1 MNHSNEST
9 MHHQQAWEL
18 LPWLLNGTASA
29 EERRLVEHHLEQ
41 CRDCRAELALQ
52 QRLHA
57 AMTQEL
63 VAAPDPERG
72 LERLW
77 QKIDN
82 APAAEAPVEPRTPAA
97 PRRHKPVYR
106 AALAAMLV
114 LQAGVLAV
122 LGAQFLM
129 PHQASEAGA
138 AYVTLSSQET
148 GAARAT
154 IRIVP
159 AANMRAGELGG
170 LLRELDLQIVAGP
183 TEAGVYSLAPL
194 SAHGDTAAQLARLRA
209 SGGIR
214 FAEPA
219 GMPEGAR

>member
-1 MNHSNEST
+1 MNQSNEST

-18 LPWLLNGTASA
+18 LPWFVNGTASQD
-29 EERRLVEHHLEQ
+29 ERRLVEQHLEQ
-41 CRDCRAELALQ
+41 CQDCRAELALQ
-52 QRLHA
+52 HRLHA
-57 AMTQEL
+57 AMTQDL
-63 VAAPDPERG
+63 VAAPDPDRG

-82 APAAEAPVEPRTPAA
+82 APATEAAIEPPAPAE
-97 PRRHKPVYR
+97 PRRHKPAFLY
-106 AALAAMLV
+106 ALTAMFV
-114 LQAGVLAV
+114 LQTGVLAV

-129 PHQASEAGA
+129 PQQTGETAA
-138 AYVTLSSQET
+138 AYTTLSSPENRF
-148 GAARAT
+148 AHAT

-159 AANMRAGELGG
+159 AADMRAGELGS
-170 LLRELDLQIVAGP
+170 LLRKLELQIVAGP

-194 SAHGDTAAQLARLRA
+194 SAHADTTVQIARLRA

-219 GMPEGAR
+219 GTSDGAR